1 MPSTEGVIVKQVLPL
16 ICVIDTS
23 GSMFGDRIASVNEA
37 IHELEPILREKVG
50 EIPEAEIRIA
60 ALTFSSGAQWLTTN
74 GLVSLDDFFWND
86 ATAGGLTDLGAALKE
101 LNSKLSRSSFLV
113 SDTGFC
119 APVIIFMSDG
129 EPNDNWEKELAS
141 IRQNN
146 KWFQAARK
154 IAIAIGEDA
163 NIEILTKLVG
173 SNEAVIQT
181 NDLETLKRMI
191 IAVSVSAS
199 MLAGSSRMAGD
210 AASGSMIL
218 EAATTNLDADTFTVA
233 PEVAD
238 FDGPDLMAA
247 GNGGAQDVWDDSGD
261 WN

>member
-1 MPSTEGVIVKQVLPL
+1 MPSTEGVIVKKVLPL
-16 ICVIDTS
+16 IYVIDTS

-60 ALTFSSGAQWLTTN
+60 ALTFSSGAQWITQN

-129 EPNDNWEKELAS
+129 EPNDN
-141 IRQNN
+141 
-146 KWFQAARK
+146 
-154 IAIAIGEDA
+154 
-163 NIEILTKLVG
+163 
-173 SNEAVIQT
+173 
-181 NDLETLKRMI
+181 
-191 IAVSVSAS
+191 
-199 MLAGSSRMAGD
+199 
-210 AASGSMIL
+210 
-218 EAATTNLDADTFTVA
+218 
-233 PEVAD
+233 
-238 FDGPDLMAA
+238 
-247 GNGGAQDVWDDSGD
+247 
-261 WN
+261 